1 MYKVNLNK
9 ISKRK
14 YKNKVQ
20 PKRFVTEYSEGYG
33 ILMDKYSLPR
43 EVIPENK
50 MSIYRNSRVG
60 RSEIDNS
67 VLIDDVKQNIYQGI
81 ETDRPDY
88 IDKEDIESLEININ
102 ELDLGLDLIPD
113 EGDVEV
119 SDEMPTEQL
128 LDIEIPVVEPENN
141 TIGSEEISVNNEPKK
156 PNKPRKPK
164 KPKDS
169 GEGLTSFFGKLF
181 GTNSDKPEQKQKPKK
196 KPKKSQ
202 KQPRPK
208 PKQRP
213 APKLKPK
220 STQKPKQKD
229 IQMQLEDAGLE
240 DLSPYLQKM
249 INSQTYRTDKTIVN
263 KNERVDGGEF

>member
-81 ETDRPDY
+81 ETDQPDY

-156 PNKPRKPK
+156 P
-164 KPKDS
+164 KDS

-181 GTNSDKPEQKQKPKK
+181 GTNSD
-196 KPKKSQ
+196 
-202 KQPRPK
+202 K